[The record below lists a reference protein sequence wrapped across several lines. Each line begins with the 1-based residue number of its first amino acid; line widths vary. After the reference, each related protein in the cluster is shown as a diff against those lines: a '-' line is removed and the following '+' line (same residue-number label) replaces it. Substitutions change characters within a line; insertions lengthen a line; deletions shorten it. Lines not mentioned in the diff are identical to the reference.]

1 MTERKKIPMVDIV
14 NAEKK
19 ALADASEIQIEMVA
33 NSPAQTKLFA
43 VAPDG
48 TRTPLRCVTKID
60 GLVSTSMVTVT
71 FVEPQ
76 EGSYVIT

>member
-1 MTERKKIPMVDIV
+1 MTERQKIPMFDIV

-19 ALADASEIQIEMVA
+19 ALAEASDIQIEMVA

-43 VAPDG
+43 VALDG

-60 GLVSTSMVTVT
+60 GFVSTSMVEVT
-71 FVEPQ
+71 FAEPM
-76 EGSYVIT
+76 EGSYVVT